1 MLEDIQQL
9 IEGGT
14 EIYIIE
20 QVFNLAGDEI
30 DAILDELGL

>member
-14 EIYIIE
+14 ELYVIE
-20 QVFNLAGDEI
+20 QVFNLTGDEL

>member
-1 MLEDIQQL
+1 MLEDIKQL

-14 EIYIIE
+14 ELYIIE
-20 QVFNLAGDEI
+20 QVFNLSGYEM

>member
-1 MLEDIQQL
+1 MLEDIKQL

-20 QVFNLAGDEI
+20 QVFNLTGNEM

>member
-14 EIYIIE
+14 ELYIIE
-20 QVFNLAGDEI
+20 QVFSLTGHEM

>member
-1 MLEDIQQL
+1 MLEDVKQL

-14 EIYIIE
+14 ELYIIE
-20 QVFNLAGDEI
+20 QVFSLTGDEI

>member
-1 MLEDIQQL
+1 MLENIQQL
-9 IEGGT
+9 IEEGV

-20 QVFNLAGDEI
+20 EMFNLTGNEM

>member
-14 EIYIIE
+14 DIYIIE
-20 QVFNLAGDEI
+20 QAFNLTGNEM